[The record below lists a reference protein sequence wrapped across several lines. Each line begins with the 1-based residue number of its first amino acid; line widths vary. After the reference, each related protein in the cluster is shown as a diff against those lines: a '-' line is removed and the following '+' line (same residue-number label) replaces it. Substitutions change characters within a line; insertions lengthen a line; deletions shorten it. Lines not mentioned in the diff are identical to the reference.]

1 MFWPS
6 QRFWHFTS
14 AAQIVKIQEKIG
26 NSWIFDIISNFYVK
40 LNFCFWYHQVRQ
52 SRQYKYLLRFSW
64 VCFENKPKHI
74 APLHWHWKDKQTNR
88 IRTSQ
93 FHEFFLKNFFFE
105 SQTWRDHLAFQWF
118 WLWQSLRPFWEC
130 FNLDLTPVSPM
141 RLK

>member
-40 LNFCFWYHQVRQ
+40 LNFCFWCHQVRQ

-88 IRTSQ
+88 IGTSQ
-93 FHEFFLKNFFFE
+93 FHEFFLKNFF
-105 SQTWRDHLAFQWF
+105 SKVKHGGIIWRSNGFGCDN
-118 WLWQSLRPFWEC
+118 LRGHFG
-130 FNLDLTPVSPM
+130 NVSIWI
-141 RLK
+141 